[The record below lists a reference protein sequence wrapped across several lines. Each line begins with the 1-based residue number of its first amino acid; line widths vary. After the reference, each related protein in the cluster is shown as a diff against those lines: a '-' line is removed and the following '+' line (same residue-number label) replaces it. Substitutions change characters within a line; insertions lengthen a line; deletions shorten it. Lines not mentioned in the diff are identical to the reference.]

1 MFKILIVDDERMIR
15 TGIEKT
21 IPWRSLK
28 IDTVYTAAS
37 AGQVMEMIEKY
48 QPDLMITDI
57 QMAQMSGLE
66 LVKTIKEQAK
76 DMRIII
82 LTGYDKF
89 EYAREALQLQVHDFL
104 LKPIDEEELTRSI
117 GEQIQQLEQI
127 RQRQWELSR
136 RQRTKGVAQQKHLE
150 AVLKDYLHSNPVSQE
165 REEKFYQEFQFAK
178 DQEMRLGII
187 LPDQGGMKDEDEGE
201 FYMQTISQICM
212 NLIDEQGRGITFTQ
226 EEEGVLIVFFSG
238 TSQDTGEDA
247 KENAEQLLDI
257 LENECD
263 RKPKLILGGQ
273 VRGFKNLGISY
284 NDAIHVLNSE
294 RKGFEDIFYSQTE
307 SKKND
312 IFQDIFREFKQAMTE
327 NYADIDA
334 VIHILNRFQTAA
346 QSYNLG
352 RKYVANCYFELAS
365 TIYFTFISE
374 TGNVPEESLN
384 SFSQSLV
391 GIDKDKAKEVTEMF
405 LWKLLAKE
413 EGDEHEIIR
422 KVKNRIH
429 EDLTRELT
437 VANLAAELYVSPN
450 YLSRLFKKMTGEGC
464 NEYIVR
470 KRIEKAKSLLETTT
484 LKTGEI
490 ALMVGYHDMNYFSLA
505 FKKHTGYSPTKYRN
519 LMQK

>member
-37 AGQVMEMIEKY
+37 AGQAMEMIEKY
-48 QPDLMITDI
+48 QPDIMITDI

-212 NLIDEQGRGITFTQ
+212 NRAGGLP
-226 EEEGVLIVFFSG
+226 LP
-238 TSQDTGEDA
+238 
-247 KENAEQLLDI
+247 
-257 LENECD
+257 
-263 RKPKLILGGQ
+263 RK
-273 VRGFKNLGISY
+273 
-284 NDAIHVLNSE
+284 
-294 RKGFEDIFYSQTE
+294 
-307 SKKND
+307 KK
-312 IFQDIFREFKQAMTE
+312 A
-327 NYADIDA
+327 Y
-334 VIHILNRFQTAA
+334 
-346 QSYNLG
+346 
-352 RKYVANCYFELAS
+352 
-365 TIYFTFISE
+365 
-374 TGNVPEESLN
+374 
-384 SFSQSLV
+384 
-391 GIDKDKAKEVTEMF
+391 
-405 LWKLLAKE
+405 
-413 EGDEHEIIR
+413 
-422 KVKNRIH
+422 
-429 EDLTRELT
+429 
-437 VANLAAELYVSPN
+437 
-450 YLSRLFKKMTGEGC
+450 
-464 NEYIVR
+464 
-470 KRIEKAKSLLETTT
+470 
-484 LKTGEI
+484 
-490 ALMVGYHDMNYFSLA
+490 
-505 FKKHTGYSPTKYRN
+505 
-519 LMQK
+519 